1 MCALEKVIP
10 ALNLNAL
17 DGHVGVS
24 AGGFVAAGLANGM
37 TPRQLCAA
45 SIDNTGPA
53 GDVVHPGVFFRRA
66 WNELLQRLA
75 LLPA

>member
-1 MCALEKVIP
+1 M
-10 ALNLNAL
+10 
-17 DGHVGVS
+17 
-24 AGGFVAAGLANGM
+24 AAGLANGM

-45 SIDNTGPA
+45 CIDNTGPA
-53 GDVVHPGVFFRRA
+53 GDVVHPGVFFRQA